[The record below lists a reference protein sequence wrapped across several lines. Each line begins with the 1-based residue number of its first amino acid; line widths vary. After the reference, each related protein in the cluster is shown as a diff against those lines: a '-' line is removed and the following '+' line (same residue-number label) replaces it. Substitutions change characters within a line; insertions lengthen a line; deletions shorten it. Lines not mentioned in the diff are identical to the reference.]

1 MRIAVG
7 SQNYRT
13 VTPHGGRTRRFLVY
27 EVPAEGE
34 PAEVERLDLP
44 KELAFHEFHGDGP
57 HPLDTVDVLI
67 VGSAG
72 PGFIRRLGAR
82 GITAVTTS
90 EEDPAT
96 AVKAWRDGTLPPAP
110 PHRDEGHAHDH
121 AGHGHGHEHG
131 HGGGHHHGPGAG
143 SSR

>member
-1 MRIAVG
+1 MRIAVA

-44 KELAFHEFHGDGP
+44 KEFAFHEFHGDGP
-57 HPLDTVDVLI
+57 HPLDTADVLI
-67 VGSAG
+67 AGSAG

-90 EEDPAT
+90 EEDPVC
-96 AVKAWRDGTLPPAP
+96 AVKGYRDGTLPPAP
-110 PHRDEGHAHDH
+110 PHHDEDPAHEPDGHGRAHGRH
-121 AGHGHGHEHG
+121 AHGHGA
-131 HGGGHHHGPGAG
+131 GGG
-143 SSR
+143 R